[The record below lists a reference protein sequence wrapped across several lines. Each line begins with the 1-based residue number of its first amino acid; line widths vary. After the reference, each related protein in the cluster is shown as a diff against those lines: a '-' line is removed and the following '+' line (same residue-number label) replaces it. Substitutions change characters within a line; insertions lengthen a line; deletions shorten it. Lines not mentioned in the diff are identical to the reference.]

1 MSNQPVED
9 YQTSLTEEEKEILD
23 DAPPKVV
30 ATLIDYCNHFGQM
43 PTFSIRKEEKLTGES
58 TFVEFTGVSAVN
70 AMDYL
75 RYLIRNGYKEI
86 ADAG

>member
-1 MSNQPVED
+1 MSKKPTED
-9 YQTSLTEEEKEILD
+9 YQTSLTEEQKAILD

-30 ATLIDYCNHFGQM
+30 SHLIEYCEQNGQM
-43 PTFSIRKEEKLTGES
+43 EFFNLRKTNKITGDTSFEE
-58 TFVEFTGVSAVN
+58 FRGVSAVN

-75 RYLIRNGYKEI
+75 RYLIRNGYKKL